1 MNYVP
6 GLGMLGSQE
15 LMIVLVLFLLLFGAK
30 RLPQLAKG
38 LGSSMREFKRGAA
51 GLEDAASL
59 GETKG
64 QLD

>member
-1 MNYVP
+1 MNYIP
-6 GLGMLGSQE
+6 GLGMLGTQE
-15 LMIVLVLFLLLFGAK
+15 LMIVLVIFLLLFGAK

-51 GLEDAASL
+51 GLEDVASL
-59 GETKG
+59 GGTKP